1 MLSLICGSL
10 CVAEGIIS
18 SNFETF
24 KTSLERGQT
33 QPATILK
40 NHVKMELVYEGMKY
54 CLRVTKTGKLN
65 YMMELGE
72 QIIFTKFLVKLT
84 SRKNLYEIFVKLISR
99 KEYFSWFF
107 FLDQS
112 KKDVEAYPMTDGQ
125 YLVLVDGQTHM
136 TYMQESADSYR

>member
-72 QIIFTKFLVKLT
+72 QIIFTKFLVKLP
-84 SRKNLYEIFVKLISR
+84 SRKNYTK
-99 KEYFSWFF
+99 FS
-107 FLDQS
+107 
-112 KKDVEAYPMTDGQ
+112 
-125 YLVLVDGQTHM
+125 
-136 TYMQESADSYR
+136 